1 MMPEK
6 LRGWSSPFGCFIR
19 AQRQF
24 SAHSMPLLCPCER
37 TGQVGPVL
45 ETDLTIEGRT
55 KNSLCR
61 PKLENIGPTC
71 AAQTHTHHHRPSGR
85 MCHPCPEVLF
95 DLFSPFVIFK
105 FLFPL
110 SVMFLLWLI
119 SFLYMGVFFFSN
131 TLCVSILT
139 VTLFL
144 VPHISLYFIISY
156 NF

>member
-71 AAQTHTHHHRPSGR
+71 AAQTYTHTTTDPPVECAIPAQRF
-85 MCHPCPEVLF
+85 CLIYLVLLWYLSF
-95 DLFSPFVIFK
+95 YFLSLWCFYYDSFLFSTWVCFSFQTHFVSPF
-105 FLFPL
+105 
-110 SVMFLLWLI
+110 
-119 SFLYMGVFFFSN
+119 
-131 TLCVSILT
+131 
-139 VTLFL
+139 
-144 VPHISLYFIISY
+144 
-156 NF
+156 

>member
-1 MMPEK
+1 MPEK

-61 PKLENIGPTC
+61 LKPENIGPTC
-71 AAQTHTHHHRPSGR
+71 AAQTHTRHHRPSGR
-85 MCHPCPEVLF
+85 MCHPCPEVLC

-110 SVMFLLWLI
+110 FVMWLI
-119 SFLYMGVFFFSN
+119 SFLYMGVFFFLN
-131 TLCVSILT
+131 TLCLHSNSHTFFIFDYIL
-139 VTLFL
+139 F
-144 VPHISLYFIISY
+144 
-156 NF
+156 